1 MKYKFEILDKI
12 LTNDLKLEIDD
23 YYDQLH
29 YYDYDDDWDYD
40 DWDYDHKYGD
50 YSDFYDSDK
59 DVKMEYISK
68 LDGFPRVSKKTLVL
82 GRKVDLNSYYSASIL
97 RDKKIEC
104 ILEGKPF
111 TDKNYLDNFL
121 SEKSRS
127 VLDNWIKN

>member
-1 MKYKFEILDKI
+1 MKSRKKI
-12 LTNDLKLEIDD
+12 LNQILLVDFKSSIDD

-29 YYDYDDDWDYD
+29 YYDYDDDDFY
-40 DWDYDHKYGD
+40 D
-50 YSDFYDSDK
+50 YSDDDDYYRDSDK
-59 DVKMEYISK
+59 DIKIEYISK
-68 LDGFPRVSKKTLVL
+68 LGRFPHVSKKTLVL